1 MTGEEKHL
9 TIEQIERYLEF
20 EPGASGS
27 LDESDFLGETRRH
40 LTNCGTC
47 QKLVLVEKERD
58 RVLQSLRQLSPAP
71 ASGDCSP
78 EIKFYELVAG
88 VISAEDSE
96 TLLKHASACDRC
108 GPLLRQA
115 TEQLRAEQTDEESD
129 TIAALETSRPEWQER
144 LSTRLASAARI
155 DENARLRVP
164 TRIIARVRFL
174 ELGWAVAVVALLALV
189 VLGVSAV
196 WKSSP
201 SYAERLLA
209 TAYAENRTI
218 DVRIPGARHA
228 PSPATRGS
236 NPALRFDRPQALRD
250 AEDLIDRRLPSNSS
264 DVHWLQARVREDL
277 LDENYDDAVR
287 AAEQA
292 LSLQPNSASLLND
305 LGSAYYERAASKGD
319 PDDKD
324 PAKLQQTA
332 LDYGRAYEFLS
343 RSLAANPDDLVV
355 LFNHA
360 LAAEGAQLYGQAE
373 SDWNHYLRIESDPAW
388 RSEARTRLERVEL
401 KLRGNKNQSQKRLDG
416 PYEVAEALSSGKSDQ
431 IEEVDSVADDYLE
444 LAVKEWIPQ
453 LASGRVLDGNRLY
466 ALQTATSLLGD
477 DLRIRHADSWLS
489 DFLSGPPLAHE
500 SEAMDLLLRAMSAND
515 EGDHER
521 AIQLAYSAEAAFQ
534 KSGSEPGRIRAVFET
549 VYSSRLAA
557 HGKECRDRA
566 AALVD
571 EARDRNYVWIEIQ
584 ARLEAAA
591 CAAEVSSIDESL
603 AGSDK
608 AKKLAQFSR
617 YGNLELRATTFAA
630 DLSGDTNNRLGLIA
644 AGLITFWGGRYK
656 PMRGYSLYTV
666 MDTTAADLNYW
677 YWDKAAIEEGLR
689 LIEGDP
695 DLPLKG
701 LDEYRLARAELAVG
715 EFDAARH
722 TSAEARALLERG
734 SSQALVSGAC
744 IELAEAYVTMGRYR
758 DALELLNSAEPNLDT
773 LTQDVVLAEYYAVRA
788 AALIGDGQSLEA
800 ERALAPALRLAKKG
814 LLSISEER
822 DRFAW
827 IQSFEPIYASLAD
840 PQSQKDVDSAF
851 RWWEAFRGASI
862 TRASADELIP
872 TSISDAPKA
881 LPAFDSWPHNGT
893 LFLSYATFPEG
904 IAVWAF
910 DGRHVHGRWLPGSK
924 NEINSLAE
932 RFYEGCAHANSDPAV
947 LMSQGQQLYD
957 LLIRPASEWMQGRS
971 RLIFETDNSLQS
983 VPFEALVDG
992 HGTYL
997 SDSFEIEY
1005 SPGISYLAQIQRPD
1019 RIGHESRPLVIGESF
1034 ADVQNALPPI
1044 PDALDEAREVAARF
1058 DKPLLLLDNGA
1069 TLANIRQQ
1077 LAASEIFH
1085 FAGHAIGNRELSG
1098 LLLPPATTEG
1108 APRLLSAR
1116 DFNARLLNAARLVVL
1131 SSCSTANGIG
1141 IGVNDRDSLA
1151 RNALVAG
1158 VPNVVAS
1165 RWLVNSSATRE
1176 WMNSFYESAVAG
1188 ERVAF
1193 SANRARMKLRSK
1205 VEWRHPFYWASFS
1218 VFV

>member
-1 MTGEEKHL
+1 VSGEEKHL
-9 TIEQIERYLEF
+9 TIEQIERLHEMWAS
-20 EPGASGS
+20 ASGRS
-27 LDESDFLGETRRH
+27 DEPDLLSETRRH
-40 LTNCGTC
+40 LAHCNTC
-47 QKLVLVEKERD
+47 QNLVSVEKERD
-58 RVLQSLRQLSPAP
+58 RALQALRQQSPAP
-71 ASGDCSP
+71 VSGDCSP

-88 VISAEDSE
+88 VMSGKDSE
-96 TLLKHASACDRC
+96 TLLKHASECDRC
-108 GPLLRQA
+108 GPILRQA
-115 TEQLRAEQTDEESD
+115 TEQLRTEQTDEESG

-144 LSTRLASAARI
+144 LSRRLASAAPV

-164 TRIIARVRFL
+164 TKIIARMRFL
-174 ELGWAVAVVALLALV
+174 KLGWAVAAVALLSLL

-218 DVRIPGARHA
+218 EVRIPGARHA
-228 PSPATRGS
+228 PSPATRGPH
-236 NPALRFDRPQALRD
+236 PALRSDRPQALRD
-250 AEDLIDRRLPSNSS
+250 AEHLIDTRLSSNSS
-264 DVHWLQARVREDL
+264 DVRWLQARVREDL
-277 LDENYDDAVR
+277 LDENFDDAVQT
-287 AAEQA
+287 AEQA
-292 LSLQPNSASLLND
+292 LGLQPDSVLLLND

-319 PDDKD
+319 PDDTD
-324 PAKLQQTA
+324 PAKQQQSA

-343 RSLAANPDDLVV
+343 RSLAANPDDRVV
-355 LFNHA
+355 LFNRA
-360 LAAEGAQLYGQAE
+360 LAAEGAHLYGQAE
-373 SDWNHYLRIESDPAW
+373 SDWNHYLQIESDPAW
-388 RSEARTRLERVEL
+388 QSEARTRLERVEL
-401 KLRGNKNQSQKRLDG
+401 KLRENKNHSQRRLDG
-416 PYEVAEALSSGKSDQ
+416 PYEVAEALSSGNTDQ

-453 LASGRVLDGNRLY
+453 LASGRVLDSNRLY
-466 ALQTATSLLGD
+466 ALRTAANLLGE
-477 DLRIRHADSWLS
+477 DLRVRHADSWLS
-489 DFLSGPPLAHE
+489 DFLSEPSLTHDSQAIE
-500 SEAMDLLLRAMSAND
+500 LLVRAMSAND
-515 EGDHER
+515 NGNHES

-534 KSGSEPGRIRAVFET
+534 KSGSEPGRIRAAFET
-549 VYSSRLAA
+549 IYSSRLAA
-557 HGKECRDRA
+557 HGKECHDRA

-571 EARDRNYVWIEIQ
+571 EARDLNYGWIEIQ

-591 CAAEVSSIDESL
+591 CAAEVSNIDESL
-603 AGSDK
+603 AGSQK
-608 AKKLAQFSR
+608 AKELAQLSK
-617 YGNLELRATTFAA
+617 YGNLKLRATVFAA
-630 DLSGDTNNRLGLIA
+630 DLSGDINKRLGLVA
-644 AGLITFWGGRYK
+644 AGLVTFWGGRYQ

-666 MDTTAADLNYW
+666 IDTTAADLNYW

-689 LIEGDP
+689 LIEADP
-695 DLPLKG
+695 DLALKG
-701 LDEYRLARAELAVG
+701 LDRYRLARAELGVG
-715 EFDAARH
+715 EIDAARH
-722 TSAEARALLERG
+722 TSAEARALLESG

-758 DALELLNSAEPNLDT
+758 DALEMLDSAEPNLDT
-773 LTQDVVLAEYYAVRA
+773 LTQDVVLAEYYSVRA
-788 AALIGDGQSLEA
+788 AALIGEGQDLEA
-800 ERALAPALRLAKKG
+800 ERALVPALRLAKKG

-827 IQSFEPIYASLAD
+827 LQSFEPIYASLAD
-840 PQSQKDVDSAF
+840 LQSQKDVESAF

-872 TSISDAPKA
+872 TSILDAPTA
-881 LPAFDSWPHNGT
+881 LPAFNSWPHDGT

-904 IAVWAF
+904 IAVWGF
-910 DGRHVHGRWLPGSK
+910 DGRQVHGRWLPGSK
-924 NEINSLAE
+924 TEINSLAE

-947 LMSQGQQLYD
+947 LTSQGQRLYD
-957 LLIRPASEWMQGRS
+957 LLIRPVSEWLQGRS

-1005 SPGISYLAQIQRPD
+1005 SPGISYLVQNQRPD
-1019 RIGHESRPLVIGESF
+1019 RIGHGSRALVIGESF

-1058 DKPLLLLDNGA
+1058 DKPTFLLDNGA

-1077 LAASEIFH
+1077 LPASEIFH

-1098 LLLPPATTEG
+1098 LLLAPATKVG
-1108 APRLLSAR
+1108 ASRLLSTR
-1116 DFNARLLNAARLVVL
+1116 DFNARLLSEARLVVL

-1158 VPNVVAS
+1158 VTTVVAS
-1165 RWLVNSSATRE
+1165 RWLVNSVATRE
-1176 WMNSFYESAVAG
+1176 WMNDLYENAVAG
-1188 ERVAF
+1188 ERIGF